1 MLYFSH
7 LLPDEETKEIIKETG
22 MGLESIEF
30 SISENL
36 NHLDICLLAYEKRL
50 ERMGCKNL
58 ILHGP
63 FLDLNPMTFDQRI
76 REVTR
81 QRYEEAYA
89 AAKKLG
95 AKKIVYHSCYVP
107 DFYLLIGW
115 AERMARFFEEF
126 LADKDDTIEVVM
138 ENVLDRVWEPLKET
152 AENVQHPA
160 FGLCLDI
167 GHAHCYGNEPVQQW
181 VQGLFPDIRHV
192 HVHDNQGTKDSHLA
206 LGEGNI
212 KVQEVFQKLK
222 QKALCTYTIEC
233 SSYEAVMKSYD
244 RWKELTKNEKKCY
257 SNLAKKEETRKI
269 I

>member
-7 LLPDEETKEIIKETG
+7 LLPDEETKEIMKKTG

-36 NHLDICLLAYEKRL
+36 DHLESCLSAYAERL
-50 ERMGCKNL
+50 ERMGCEEL

-63 FLDLNPMTFDQRI
+63 FLDLNSMTFDERI

-81 QRYEEAYA
+81 QRYEEAYD

-115 AERMARFFEEF
+115 AERMAQFFEEF
-126 LADKDDTIEVVM
+126 LADKDDSVEVLM

-152 AENVQHPA
+152 AERVDHPA

-167 GHAHCYGNEPVQQW
+167 GHTHCYS
-181 VQGLFPDIRHV
+181 
-192 HVHDNQGTKDSHLA
+192 KDRFRS
-206 LGEGNI
+206 G
-212 KVQEVFQKLK
+212 
-222 QKALCTYTIEC
+222 YR
-233 SSYEAVMKSYD
+233 S
-244 RWKELTKNEKKCY
+244 
-257 SNLAKKEETRKI
+257 
-269 I
+269 

>member
-36 NHLDICLLAYEKRL
+36 DHLDSCLLAYEKRL

-63 FLDLNPMTFDQRI
+63 FLDLNPMTFDERI

-81 QRYEEAYA
+81 KRYEEAYA

-95 AKKIVYHSCYVP
+95 AKKIVYHSCHVP

-115 AERMARFFEEF
+115 AERMAQFFEEF
-126 LADKDDTIEVVM
+126 LADKDDSVEVLM

-152 AENVQHPA
+152 TERVNHPA

-167 GHAHCYGNEPVQQW
+167 GHAHCYSKDPVQQW
-181 VQGLFPDIRHV
+181 AQALNPYIRHV
-192 HVHDNQGTKDSHLA
+192 HVHDNLGKKDSHLA
-206 LGEGNI
+206 LGEGTI
-212 KVQEVFQKLK
+212 PVQEVFDKLK
-222 QKALCTYTIEC
+222 QKAECTYTIEC

-244 RWKELTKNEKKCY
+244 MLK
-257 SNLAKKEETRKI
+257 
-269 I
+269 

>member
-36 NHLDICLLAYEKRL
+36 DHLDSCLLAYEKRL

-63 FLDLNPMTFDQRI
+63 FLDLNPMTFDERI

-81 QRYEEAYA
+81 KRYEEAYA

-95 AKKIVYHSCYVP
+95 AKKIVYHSCHVP

-115 AERMARFFEEF
+115 AERMAQFFEEF
-126 LADKDDTIEVVM
+126 LADKDDSVEVLM
-138 ENVLDRVWEPLKET
+138 ENVLDRV
-152 AENVQHPA
+152 
-160 FGLCLDI
+160 
-167 GHAHCYGNEPVQQW
+167 
-181 VQGLFPDIRHV
+181 
-192 HVHDNQGTKDSHLA
+192 
-206 LGEGNI
+206 
-212 KVQEVFQKLK
+212 
-222 QKALCTYTIEC
+222 
-233 SSYEAVMKSYD
+233 
-244 RWKELTKNEKKCY
+244 
-257 SNLAKKEETRKI
+257 
-269 I
+269 